1 MGHTSNSRWRSS
13 RGPRPPD
20 DSNADHQHVIDQDH
34 DVGGAVRQI
43 VTTLLCDGSPD
54 IHTLAEMARPS
65 ARTLQRRLRHEGVTF
80 AGVLA
85 RVRCDEA
92 QRMLAD
98 PGRKIIDIALD
109 LGYSDPAHFTRAF
122 ARWTG
127 LAPRAFRR
135 LRATGSPG
143 RLAP

>member
-1 MGHTSNSRWRSS
+1 MGNTSSSRWRSS

-20 DSNADHQHVIDQDH
+20 DGNADHQHVIDQDH
-34 DVGGAVRQI
+34 AVGGAVREI
-43 VTTLLCDGSPD
+43 VTTLLGDGAPPV
-54 IHTLAEMARPS
+54 HVVAALVGLS
-65 ARTLQRRLRHEGVTF
+65 ARTLQRRLHDEGVTF
-80 AGVLA
+80 ARGVT
-85 RVRCDEA
+85 RVRFDVA

-98 PGRKIIDIALD
+98 PGRKIIGVALD

-135 LRATGSPG
+135 LRSTGSPG